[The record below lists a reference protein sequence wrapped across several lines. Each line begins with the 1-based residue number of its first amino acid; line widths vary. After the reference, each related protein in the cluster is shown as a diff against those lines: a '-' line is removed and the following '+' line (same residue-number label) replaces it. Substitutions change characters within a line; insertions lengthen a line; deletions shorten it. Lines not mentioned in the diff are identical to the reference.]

1 MATAPNQA
9 PAATQ
14 KQKLNV
20 YTVMLITAGVSLIFG
35 SVCLSLALGKFDKY
49 PYWKITDD
57 AEVNRSF

>member
-1 MATAPNQA
+1 MATANQA

-20 YTVMLITAGVSLIFG
+20 YTVMLITAGISLIFG
-35 SVCLSLALGKFDKY
+35 SVCLAMTLNKFGEY

-57 AEVNRSF
+57 ATVNRSI